1 MKLFKKYF
9 SNRDI
14 FIGREMTKIH
24 ETFYRDSIKNFESS
38 NKLLKGEVTVVLSKK
53 NFNTKKKFDLN
64 HDKLIN
70 EISSYL
76 KRYTLKDVVKL
87 ISEKNNISKKQV
99 YELCLKVKK

>member
-53 NFNTKKKFDLN
+53 ILILKKFDLN